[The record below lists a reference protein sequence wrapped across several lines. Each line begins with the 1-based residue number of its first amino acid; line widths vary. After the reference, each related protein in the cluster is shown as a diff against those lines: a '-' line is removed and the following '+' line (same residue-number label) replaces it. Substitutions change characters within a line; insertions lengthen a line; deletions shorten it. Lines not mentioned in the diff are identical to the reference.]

1 MFPQSQDATHNLQ
14 TETTLLGP
22 PLRRLSDKITD
33 FKTTLHFPHLTH
45 LKLICHLV
53 SSRLIAILAH
63 CVERMSRMSQLRR
76 RRGAAM
82 LLALCL
88 GMATSFV
95 GSYAL
100 RPQVLPRVNGIHQ
113 SRDEKLHVGREA
125 RWQEERRVG
134 RGRLDE
140 G

>member
-1 MFPQSQDATHNLQ
+1 M
-14 TETTLLGP
+14 
-22 PLRRLSDKITD
+22 
-33 FKTTLHFPHLTH
+33 
-45 LKLICHLV
+45 
-53 SSRLIAILAH
+53 
-63 CVERMSRMSQLRR
+63 
-76 RRGAAM
+76 
-82 LLALCL
+82 LALCL

-125 RWQEERRVG
+125 RWQGERRG